1 MLLSDHRRTWKMQE
15 LADACGCSVGQVAKI
30 KAFLAN
36 QAWLDQTVKG
46 IAISHPAQLLR
57 SWASVYNKHP
67 NTVLSY
73 HTLLPLAEVEQFIST
88 QERSALTSFAA
99 GARLQ
104 NVVNYHVVHAY
115 VAPSIVQMVESEL
128 QLRPVEAGANVML
141 LIPYDDSIFTNT
153 FSIDGQRLVSPVQIF
168 LDLMAQRGRGE
179 EMAEAI
185 LKREIVHEDSTKHA
199 PRLPKD
205 S

>member
-1 MLLSDHRRTWKMQE
+1 MQE

-30 KAFLAN
+30 KAFLSD

-46 IAISHPAQLLR
+46 IALSHPDELLR

-67 NTVLSY
+67 ITVLSY
-73 HTLLPLAEVEQFIST
+73 HTLLPLAEVEQFIGT
-88 QERSALTSFAA
+88 QEQSALTSFAA

-115 VAPSIVQMVESEL
+115 VSPAMLNTVESEL
-128 QLRPVEAGANVML
+128 QLHPVEAGANVML
-141 LIPYDDSIFTNT
+141 LIPYDDIVFTNT
-153 FSIDGQRLVSPVQIF
+153 FSINGQRLVSPVQIF
-168 LDLMAQRGRGE
+168 LDLMAHRGRGE

-185 LKREIVHEDSTKHA
+185 LKREIVHEDAREHM